1 MALEFRAISINLIAE
16 DKSEKTPNLN
26 WQVRSAD
33 ALLVRKSVDR
43 GPGEIEDARVFQSF
57 FMKSLKYPHSGE
69 LFISQGSRKLTLRGA
84 HCNDLREKVKFQF
97 TGLSELDL
105 SFQPT
110 MISCE

>member
-57 FMKSLKYPHSGE
+57 FMKSILTQVNFLFHRGVENSLSGE
-69 LFISQGSRKLTLRGA
+69 LTA
-84 HCNDLREKVKFQF
+84 
-97 TGLSELDL
+97 
-105 SFQPT
+105 
-110 MISCE
+110 MI